1 MLPWILPRETIMVKL
16 NTTGDA
22 SRWSVL
28 KRFWTPLG
36 CGYDFVSIVLKK
48 PLDNGNFFDYS
59 RTNKR

>member
-1 MLPWILPRETIMVKL
+1 MVKL